1 MKKFS
6 LKIVSIIIGAIA
18 VVGIS
23 LWFLL
28 AEEESQEV
36 TTFDVKSVDASLKIG
51 FGSCIDETKPQPIWM
66 ALEKEN
72 LNDFFFMGDNVYGDM
87 DSGELSNM
95 RTAYAKQEQNFPT
108 WLKNLKPLAIWDD
121 HDYGLN
127 DGGSEYTLKKEAQK
141 LFLDFWKIDQKD
153 DRHRQEGIYFS
164 ENRKIKDKKILL
176 IGLDTRYFRSP
187 LEGEKRNYQSTADV
201 RKTILGMEQWEW
213 LENRFKEEVDI
224 IILASSIQ
232 ILATNHGFEKWSNFP
247 HEKERLLS
255 LIKEFRKPVV
265 LVSGDRHKAGIY
277 KQENLYELTSSSL
290 NKPLPKWLVAV
301 WDETDPLLLG
311 TMHYDMNYGVI
322 NIDSSGTINI
332 DLKDEKGNVLEAVEF
347 EI

>member
-6 LKIVSIIIGAIA
+6 LKI
-18 VVGIS
+18 
-23 LWFLL
+23 LYLTFLL
-28 AEEESQEV
+28 ILSPFGLAEGYS
-36 TTFDVKSVDASLKIG
+36 DSLKIG
-51 FGSCIDETKPQPIWM
+51 FGSCIDETKPQPIWKTV
-66 ALEKEN
+66 EKEN

-95 RTAYAKQEQNFPT
+95 GPAYAKQKENFPN
-108 WLKNLKPLAIWDD
+108 WLQNLKPLAIWDD

-141 LFLDFWKIDQKD
+141 LFLDFWNIDIKD
-153 DRHRQEGIYFS
+153 ERHKREGIYFS
-164 ENRKIKDKKILL
+164 ESRQIKDKKILL

-187 LEGEKRNYQSTADV
+187 LEGEKRNYQSTSDIS
-201 RKTILGMEQWEW
+201 KTILGKEQWQW
-213 LENRFKEEVDI
+213 LERTFQNEADI
-224 IILASSIQ
+224 IILVSSIQ

-247 HEKERLLS
+247 HEKKRLLS
-255 LIKEFRKPVV
+255 LIREFQKPVV

-290 NKPLPKWLVAV
+290 NKPLPRWLVAV

-311 TMHYDMNYGVI
+311 KMHYDMNYGLI
-322 NIDSSGTINI
+322 NIDSGSISI
-332 DLKDEKGNVLEAVEF
+332 DLKDEKGNVLESVEF
-347 EI
+347 DI

>member
-1 MKKFS
+1 MRKSS
-6 LKIVSIIIGAIA
+6 LKI
-18 VVGIS
+18 
-23 LWFLL
+23 LYLTFLL
-28 AEEESQEV
+28 ILSPLSLAEGYA
-36 TTFDVKSVDASLKIG
+36 DSLKIG
-51 FGSCIDETKPQPIWM
+51 FGSCVDEAKPQPIWE
-66 ALEKEN
+66 AVEKEN
-72 LNDFFFMGDNVYGDM
+72 LNDFFFVGDNVYGDL

-95 RTAYAKQEQNFPT
+95 GPAYEKQEENFPN

-141 LFLDFWKIDQKD
+141 LFLDFWKIDIQD
-153 DRHRQEGIYFS
+153 ERHKREGIYFS
-164 ENRKIKDKKILL
+164 ESRQIKNKKILL

-187 LEGEKRNYQSTADV
+187 LEGEKRNYQSTSDIS
-201 RKTILGMEQWEW
+201 KTILGKEQWQW
-213 LENRFKEEVDI
+213 LERTFEEEADI
-224 IILASSIQ
+224 VILVSSIQ

-255 LIKEFRKPVV
+255 LIRQFQKPVV

-311 TMHYDMNYGVI
+311 KMHYDMNYGLI
-322 NIDSSGTINI
+322 NIDSRSISI
-332 DLKDEKGNVLEAVEF
+332 DLKDEKGNVLESVEF
-347 EI
+347 DI

>member
-1 MKKFS
+1 MRKFS
-6 LKIVSIIIGAIA
+6 LKI
-18 VVGIS
+18 
-23 LWFLL
+23 LYLTFLL
-28 AEEESQEV
+28 ILSPLSLAEGYA
-36 TTFDVKSVDASLKIG
+36 DSLKIG
-51 FGSCIDETKPQPIWM
+51 FGSCIDETKLQPIWK

-72 LNDFFFMGDNVYGDM
+72 LNDFFFMGDNVYGEP
-87 DSGELSNM
+87 DSGELSISNM
-95 RTAYAKQEQNFPT
+95 GSAYAKQKENFPN
-108 WLKNLKPLAIWDD
+108 WLTSLKPLAIWDD

-141 LFLDFWKIDQKD
+141 LFLDFWKIDIKD
-153 DRHRQEGIYFS
+153 ERHKREGIYFS
-164 ENRKIKDKKILL
+164 ESRQIKNKKILL

-187 LEGEKRNYQSTADV
+187 LEGEKRNYQSTSDIS
-201 RKTILGMEQWEW
+201 KTILVKEQWQW
-213 LENRFKEEVDI
+213 LERTFEEEADI
-224 IILASSIQ
+224 VILVSSIQ
-232 ILATNHGFEKWSNFP
+232 ILATNHGFERWSNFP

-255 LIKEFRKPVV
+255 LIRQFQKPVV

-311 TMHYDMNYGVI
+311 KMHYDMNYGLI

-332 DLKDEKGNVLEAVEF
+332 YLKDEKGNILEAAEF
-347 EI
+347 DI